1 MPPVRIGV
9 WAKLELVLGLGSE
22 QTIVPKENS
31 PTVRVRVWAMVSFGV
46 EDNFPRRQLS

>member
-22 QTIVPKENS
+22 QIIVPKENS

>member
-22 QTIVPKENS
+22 KTIVPKENS

-46 EDNFPRRQLS
+46 EGNFPRRQLS